1 MSLLELKNIS
11 KSYISKVGNF
21 QVIDKLNLSVG
32 HNQNIFLFGP
42 SGCGKSTLLNL
53 ISGLDNS
60 DTGEIYFNGNLVKN
74 HIELLRDDIGI
85 IFQDHY
91 LISELNIFD
100 NIKLKSNDTT
110 KIENILDYFEMTDYK
125 LKYPNQLSNGQKQ
138 RVCVARSLVNS
149 PKLLIADEP
158 TSYLDKENAK
168 LVIDLILNSSRK
180 FNLSTIIAS
189 HDISFRPL
197 FDKSYTLEDR
207 SIKECWYHLEITLI
221 ILFVSQ
227 I

>member
-11 KSYISKVGNF
+11 KSYISKVGSF
-21 QVIDKLNLSVG
+21 QVIDKLNLSVE

-60 DTGEIYFNGNLVKN
+60 DKGEIYFNGNLIKN
-74 HIELLRDDIGI
+74 HFELLKDDIGI

-110 KIENILDYFEMTDYK
+110 KIENILDYFEMTDFK

-138 RVCVARSLVNS
+138 RVCVARSLVNN

-168 LVIDLILNSSRK
+168 LVIDLILKTSRK

-197 FDKSYTLEDR
+197 FDKSYTLDNK
-207 SIKECWYHLEITLI
+207 SIKEC
-221 ILFVSQ
+221 
-227 I
+227 

>member
-11 KSYISKVGNF
+11 KSYISKVGSF
-21 QVIDKLNLSVG
+21 QVIDNLNLSVK

-60 DTGEIYFNGNLVKN
+60 DSGEIYFNGILVNN
-74 HIELLRDDIGI
+74 HFELLKDDIGI

-110 KIENILDYFEMTDYK
+110 KIENILDYFEMTDFK

-138 RVCVARSLVNS
+138 RVCVARSLVNN

-168 LVIDLILNSSRK
+168 LVIDLILNSSKK

-197 FDKSYTLEDR
+197 FDKSYTLDNK
-207 SIKECWYHLEITLI
+207 SIKEC
-221 ILFVSQ
+221 
-227 I
+227 

>member
-11 KSYISKVGNF
+11 KSYISKVGSF
-21 QVIDKLNLSVG
+21 QVIDKLNLSVE

-60 DTGEIYFNGNLVKN
+60 DKGEIYFNGNLIKN
-74 HIELLRDDIGI
+74 HFELLKDDIGI

-100 NIKLKSNDTT
+100 NIKLKSNDAT
-110 KIENILDYFEMTDYK
+110 KIENILDYFEMTDFK

-138 RVCVARSLVNS
+138 RVCVARSLVNN

-168 LVIDLILNSSRK
+168 LVIDLILNTSKK

-197 FDKSYTLEDR
+197 FDKSYTLDNK
-207 SIKECWYHLEITLI
+207 SIKEC
-221 ILFVSQ
+221 
-227 I
+227 

>member
-11 KSYISKVGNF
+11 KSYLSKVGNF
-21 QVIDKLNLSVG
+21 QVIKKLNLSVD

-53 ISGLDNS
+53 ISGLDSS
-60 DTGEIYFNGNLVKN
+60 DSGEIYFDGKLVKN
-74 HIELLRDDIGI
+74 HFDLLKDDIGI

-100 NIKLKSNDTT
+100 NIKLKSDDTRKVE
-110 KIENILDYFEMTDYK
+110 KILSYFNLSQFK
-125 LKYPNQLSNGQKQ
+125 FKYPNQLSNGQKQ

-158 TSYLDKENAK
+158 TSYLDKENAN
-168 LVIDLILNSSRK
+168 LVIDLILNSSKK

-197 FDKSYTLEDR
+197 FDKSYTIEDK
-207 SIKECWYHLEITLI
+207 SIKEC
-221 ILFVSQ
+221 
-227 I
+227 

>member
-11 KSYISKVGNF
+11 KSYKSNVGIF
-21 QVIDKLNLSVG
+21 QVINKLNLSVDY
-32 HNQNIFLFGP
+32 NQNIFLFGP

-53 ISGLDNS
+53 ITGLDNS
-60 DTGEIYFNGNLVKN
+60 DTGDIFFDGKLVKN
-74 HIELLRDDIGI
+74 HFDLLKDEIGI

-100 NIKLKSNDTT
+100 NIKLKSNDSK
-110 KIENILDYFEMTDYK
+110 KIEKILSYLNMGRLKF
-125 LKYPNQLSNGQKQ
+125 KYPNQLSNGQKQ

-168 LVIDLILNSSRK
+168 LVIDLILNSSKK

-189 HDISFRPL
+189 HDISFRSL
-197 FDKSYTLEDR
+197 FDKSYTIENK
-207 SIKECWYHLEITLI
+207 SIKEC
-221 ILFVSQ
+221 
-227 I
+227 

>member
-11 KSYISKVGNF
+11 KSYLSKVGNL
-21 QVIDKLNLSVG
+21 QVINKLNLSVD

-53 ISGLDNS
+53 ISGLDSS
-60 DTGEIYFNGNLVKN
+60 DSGEIYFDGKLVKN
-74 HIELLRDDIGI
+74 HFDLLKDDIGI

-100 NIKLKSNDTT
+100 NIKLKSNDIR
-110 KIENILDYFEMTDYK
+110 KIEKILSYFNLSK
-125 LKYPNQLSNGQKQ
+125 FKFKYPNQLSNGQKQ

-158 TSYLDKENAK
+158 TSYLDKENAN
-168 LVIDLILNSSRK
+168 LVIDLILNSSKK

-197 FDKSYTLEDR
+197 FDKSYTIEDK
-207 SIKECWYHLEITLI
+207 SIKEC
-221 ILFVSQ
+221 
-227 I
+227 

>member
-11 KSYISKVGNF
+11 KSYKSKVGNF
-21 QVIDKLNLSVG
+21 QVIKKLNLSVD

-53 ISGLDNS
+53 ISGLDSS
-60 DTGEIYFNGNLVKN
+60 DSGEIYFDGKLVKN
-74 HIELLRDDIGI
+74 HFDLLKDDIGI

-100 NIKLKSNDTT
+100 NIKLKSNDIR
-110 KIENILDYFEMTDYK
+110 KIEKILSYFNLSQFK
-125 LKYPNQLSNGQKQ
+125 FKYPNQLSNGQKQ

-158 TSYLDKENAK
+158 TSYLDKENAN
-168 LVIDLILNSSRK
+168 LVIDLILNSSKK

-197 FDKSYTLEDR
+197 FDKSYTIEDK
-207 SIKECWYHLEITLI
+207 SIKEC
-221 ILFVSQ
+221 
-227 I
+227 

>member
-11 KSYISKVGNF
+11 KSYLSKVGNF
-21 QVIDKLNLSVG
+21 QVIKKLNLSVD

-42 SGCGKSTLLNL
+42 SGCGKSTILNL
-53 ISGLDNS
+53 ISGLDSS
-60 DTGEIYFNGNLVKN
+60 DSGEIYFDGKLVKN
-74 HIELLRDDIGI
+74 HFDLLKDDIGI

-100 NIKLKSNDTT
+100 NIKLKSNDMR
-110 KIENILDYFEMTDYK
+110 KIEKILSYFNLSQFK
-125 LKYPNQLSNGQKQ
+125 FKYPNQLSNGQKQ

-158 TSYLDKENAK
+158 TSYLDKENAN
-168 LVIDLILNSSRK
+168 LVIDLILNSSKK

-197 FDKSYTLEDR
+197 FDKSYTIEDK
-207 SIKECWYHLEITLI
+207 SIKEC
-221 ILFVSQ
+221 
-227 I
+227 

>member
-11 KSYISKVGNF
+11 KSYLSKVGNF
-21 QVIDKLNLSVG
+21 QVIKKLNLSVD

-53 ISGLDNS
+53 ISGLDSS
-60 DTGEIYFNGNLVKN
+60 DSGEMYFDGKLVKN
-74 HIELLRDDIGI
+74 HFDLLKDDIGI

-100 NIKLKSNDTT
+100 NIKLKSNDIR
-110 KIENILDYFEMTDYK
+110 KIEKILSYFNLSQFK
-125 LKYPNQLSNGQKQ
+125 FKYPNQLSNGQKQ

-158 TSYLDKENAK
+158 TSYLDKENAN
-168 LVIDLILNSSRK
+168 LVIDLILNSSKK

-197 FDKSYTLEDR
+197 FDKSYTIEDK
-207 SIKECWYHLEITLI
+207 SIKEC
-221 ILFVSQ
+221 
-227 I
+227 

>member
-11 KSYISKVGNF
+11 KSYISKVGSF
-21 QVIDKLNLSVG
+21 QVIDNLNLSVE

-53 ISGLDNS
+53 ISGLDNA
-60 DTGEIYFNGNLVKN
+60 DKGEIYFNGNLIKN
-74 HIELLRDDIGI
+74 HFELLKDDIGI

-100 NIKLKSNDTT
+100 NIKLKSNDIT
-110 KIENILDYFEMTDYK
+110 KIENILDYFEMTDFK

-138 RVCVARSLVNS
+138 RVCVARSLVNN

-168 LVIDLILNSSRK
+168 LVIDLILNSSKK

-197 FDKSYTLEDR
+197 FDKSYTLDNK
-207 SIKECWYHLEITLI
+207 SIKEC
-221 ILFVSQ
+221 
-227 I
+227 

>member
-11 KSYISKVGNF
+11 KSYLSKVGNF
-21 QVIDKLNLSVG
+21 QVIKKLNLSVD

-53 ISGLDNS
+53 ISGLDSS
-60 DTGEIYFNGNLVKN
+60 DSGEIYFDGKLVKN
-74 HIELLRDDIGI
+74 HFDLLKDDIGI

-91 LISELNIFD
+91 LISELNILD
-100 NIKLKSNDTT
+100 NIKLKSNDLR
-110 KIENILDYFEMTDYK
+110 KIEKILSYFNLSQFK
-125 LKYPNQLSNGQKQ
+125 FKYPNQLSNGQKQ

-158 TSYLDKENAK
+158 TSYLDKENAN
-168 LVIDLILNSSRK
+168 LVIDLILNSSKK
-180 FNLSTIIAS
+180 FKLSTIIAS

-197 FDKSYTLEDR
+197 FDKSYTIEDK
-207 SIKECWYHLEITLI
+207 SIKEC
-221 ILFVSQ
+221 
-227 I
+227 

>member
-11 KSYISKVGNF
+11 KSYLSKVGNF
-21 QVIDKLNLSVG
+21 QVIKKLNLSVD

-53 ISGLDNS
+53 ISGLDSS
-60 DTGEIYFNGNLVKN
+60 DSGEIHFDGKLVKN
-74 HIELLRDDIGI
+74 HFDLLKDDIGI

-100 NIKLKSNDTT
+100 NIKLKSNDIR
-110 KIENILDYFEMTDYK
+110 KIEKILSYFNLIQFK
-125 LKYPNQLSNGQKQ
+125 FKYPNQLSNGQKQ

-158 TSYLDKENAK
+158 TSYLDKENAN
-168 LVIDLILNSSRK
+168 LVIDLILKSSKK

-197 FDKSYTLEDR
+197 FDKSYTIEDK
-207 SIKECWYHLEITLI
+207 SIKEC
-221 ILFVSQ
+221 
-227 I
+227 

>member
-11 KSYISKVGNF
+11 KSYLSKVGNF
-21 QVIDKLNLSVG
+21 KVINKLNLSVN

-42 SGCGKSTLLNL
+42 SGCGKSTLLNI

-60 DTGEIYFNGNLVKN
+60 DSGDIYFDGKLVKN
-74 HIELLRDDIGI
+74 HFDLLKDDIGI

-100 NIKLKSNDTT
+100 NIKLKSNDTR
-110 KIENILDYFEMTDYK
+110 KIEKTLSYLNLSKFK
-125 LKYPNQLSNGQKQ
+125 FKYPNQLSNGQKQ

-168 LVIDLILNSSRK
+168 LVIDLILNSSKK

-197 FDKSYTLEDR
+197 FDKSYTIEDK
-207 SIKECWYHLEITLI
+207 SIKEC
-221 ILFVSQ
+221 
-227 I
+227 

>member
-11 KSYISKVGNF
+11 KSYLSKVGNF
-21 QVIDKLNLSVG
+21 QVIKKLNLSVD
-32 HNQNIFLFGP
+32 HNQNIFLYGP

-53 ISGLDNS
+53 ISGLDSS
-60 DTGEIYFNGNLVKN
+60 DSGEIYFDGKLVKN
-74 HIELLRDDIGI
+74 HFDLLKDDIGI

-100 NIKLKSNDTT
+100 NIKLKSNDIR
-110 KIENILDYFEMTDYK
+110 KIEKILSYFNLSQFK
-125 LKYPNQLSNGQKQ
+125 FKYPNQLSNGQKQ

-158 TSYLDKENAK
+158 TSYLDKENAN
-168 LVIDLILNSSRK
+168 LVIDLILNSSKK

-197 FDKSYTLEDR
+197 FDKSYTIEDK
-207 SIKECWYHLEITLI
+207 SIKEC
-221 ILFVSQ
+221 
-227 I
+227 

>member
-11 KSYISKVGNF
+11 ISYISKVGSF
-21 QVIDKLNLSVG
+21 QVIDKLNLSVE

-60 DTGEIYFNGNLVKN
+60 DKGEIYFNGNLIKN
-74 HIELLRDDIGI
+74 HFELLKDDIGI

-110 KIENILDYFEMTDYK
+110 KIENILNYFEMTDFK

-138 RVCVARSLVNS
+138 RVCVARSLVNN

-168 LVIDLILNSSRK
+168 LVIDLILNSSKK

-197 FDKSYTLEDR
+197 FDKSYTIDNK
-207 SIKECWYHLEITLI
+207 SIKEC
-221 ILFVSQ
+221 
-227 I
+227 

>member
-11 KSYISKVGNF
+11 KSYLSKVGNF
-21 QVIDKLNLSVG
+21 QVIKKLNLSVD

-53 ISGLDNS
+53 ISGLDSS
-60 DTGEIYFNGNLVKN
+60 DSGEIYFDGKLVKN
-74 HIELLRDDIGI
+74 HFDLLKDDIGI

-100 NIKLKSNDTT
+100 NIKLKSNDTR
-110 KIENILDYFEMTDYK
+110 KIEKILSYFNLSQFK
-125 LKYPNQLSNGQKQ
+125 FKYPNQLSNGQKQ

-158 TSYLDKENAK
+158 TSYLDKENAN
-168 LVIDLILNSSRK
+168 LVIELILNSSKK

-197 FDKSYTLEDR
+197 FDKSYTIEDK
-207 SIKECWYHLEITLI
+207 SIKEC
-221 ILFVSQ
+221 
-227 I
+227 

>member
-11 KSYISKVGNF
+11 KSYTSKLGSY
-21 QVIDKLNLSVG
+21 QVIDKLNLSID

-60 DTGEIYFNGNLVKN
+60 DSGEIFFNGNLVKN
-74 HIELLRDDIGI
+74 HFDLLIDDIGI

-100 NIKLKSNDTT
+100 NIKLKNSDNT
-110 KIENILDYFEMTDYK
+110 KIENILAYFEMTDFKY
-125 LKYPNQLSNGQKQ
+125 KYPNQLSNGQKQ
-138 RVCVARSLVNS
+138 RVCVARSLVNN

-158 TSYLDKENAK
+158 ASYLDKENAK

-197 FDKSYTLEDR
+197 FDKSYTLDNK
-207 SIKECWYHLEITLI
+207 SIKEC
-221 ILFVSQ
+221 
-227 I
+227 

>member
-11 KSYISKVGNF
+11 KSYLSKVGNF
-21 QVIDKLNLSVG
+21 QVIKKLNLSVD

-53 ISGLDNS
+53 ISGLDSS
-60 DTGEIYFNGNLVKN
+60 DTGEIYFDGKLVKN
-74 HIELLRDDIGI
+74 HFDLLKDDIGI

-100 NIKLKSNDTT
+100 NIKLKSNDIR
-110 KIENILDYFEMTDYK
+110 KIEKILSYFNLSQFK
-125 LKYPNQLSNGQKQ
+125 FKYPNQLSNGQKQ

-158 TSYLDKENAK
+158 TSYLDKENAN
-168 LVIDLILNSSRK
+168 LVIDLILNSSKK

-197 FDKSYTLEDR
+197 FDKSYTIEDK
-207 SIKECWYHLEITLI
+207 SIKEC
-221 ILFVSQ
+221 
-227 I
+227 

>member
-11 KSYISKVGNF
+11 KSYLSKIGNY
-21 QVIDKLNLSVG
+21 QVINKLNLSVD

-53 ISGLDNS
+53 ISGLDNIDS
-60 DTGEIYFNGNLVKN
+60 GEIYFDGKLVKN
-74 HIELLRDDIGI
+74 HFDLLKDDIGI

-100 NIKLKSNDTT
+100 NIKLKSNDIR
-110 KIENILDYFEMTDYK
+110 KIEKILSYFNLSQFK
-125 LKYPNQLSNGQKQ
+125 FKYPNQLSNGQKQ

-158 TSYLDKENAK
+158 TSYLDKENAN
-168 LVIDLILNSSRK
+168 LVIDLILNSSKK

-197 FDKSYTLEDR
+197 FDKSYTIEDK
-207 SIKECWYHLEITLI
+207 SIKEC
-221 ILFVSQ
+221 
-227 I
+227 

>member
-11 KSYISKVGNF
+11 KSYLSKVGNI
-21 QVIDKLNLSVG
+21 QVIKKLNLSVD
-32 HNQNIFLFGP
+32 HNQNNFLFGP
-42 SGCGKSTLLNL
+42 SGCGKSTLLNI

-60 DTGEIYFNGNLVKN
+60 DSGDIYFDGKLVKN
-74 HIELLRDDIGI
+74 HFDLLKDDIGI

-100 NIKLKSNDTT
+100 NIKLKSNDSR
-110 KIENILDYFEMTDYK
+110 KIEKILSYFNLSQFK
-125 LKYPNQLSNGQKQ
+125 FKYPDQLSNGQKQ

-158 TSYLDKENAK
+158 TSYLDKENAN
-168 LVIDLILNSSRK
+168 LVIDLILNSSKK

-197 FDKSYTLEDR
+197 FDKSYTIEDK
-207 SIKECWYHLEITLI
+207 SIKEC
-221 ILFVSQ
+221 
-227 I
+227 